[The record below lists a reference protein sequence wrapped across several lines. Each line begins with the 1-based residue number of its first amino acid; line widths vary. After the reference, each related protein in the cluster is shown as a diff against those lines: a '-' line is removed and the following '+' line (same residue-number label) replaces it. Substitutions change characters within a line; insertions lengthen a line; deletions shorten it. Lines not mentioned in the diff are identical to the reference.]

1 MKKWNIIAFGVSCWE
16 LYRKFMKLCNHLAF
30 KNLKYSNK
38 KSGVCLNIPHLI
50 LGQIL
55 PSHLSCPND
64 TQYISG
70 LYFTGGMSPV
80 THLCSQTGLPHLVQN
95 SCKSFKPLQ
104 RRNVIDDSFDRLRNP
119 RKSYK
124 KRKLPLTL
132 NPTGSWYHP
141 VSILPGFGWYRSKP
155 LWVVVTSKVL
165 MWSWWSPISMRGSNA
180 FFLGSPRI
188 STNSTFLGRF
198 FSMQNRWHSP
208 SLPVQPYF

>member
-1 MKKWNIIAFGVSCWE
+1 MKHHKLAFGVSCWE

-64 TQYISG
+64 TQYIGG

-141 VSILPGFGWYRSKP
+141 VSILPGFG
-155 LWVVVTSKVL
+155 
-165 MWSWWSPISMRGSNA
+165 
-180 FFLGSPRI
+180 
-188 STNSTFLGRF
+188 
-198 FSMQNRWHSP
+198 
-208 SLPVQPYF
+208 